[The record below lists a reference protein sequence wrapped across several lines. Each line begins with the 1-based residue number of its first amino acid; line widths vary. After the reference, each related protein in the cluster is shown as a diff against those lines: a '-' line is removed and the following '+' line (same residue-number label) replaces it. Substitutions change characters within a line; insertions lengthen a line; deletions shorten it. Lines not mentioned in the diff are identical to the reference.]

1 MSYYIMTFATLDLF
15 HIKEGVSIFR
25 NVHCEFS
32 ETIDIEI
39 PFIRNFFELV
49 SVLDLTDTND

>member
-1 MSYYIMTFATLDLF
+1 MSYHIMALTTSDLF

-49 SVLDLTDTND
+49 SVLDFTDTND

>member
-1 MSYYIMTFATLDLF
+1 MALTTSDLF

-25 NVHCEFS
+25 NVHGEFT
-32 ETIDIEI
+32 ETVDIEI